1 MAEKLKGFSMFDG
14 VGGFVVGL
22 NDANKSLGKNTF
34 ETLYTNQYE
43 PSRKVQDAFEVGV
56 YNFPEI
62 NHSNEDIMKTSDDY
76 FKEIK
81 KAGVNLICG
90 GFPCQDYS
98 VSHSLSTAK
107 GIEGKKGVLFWEIV
121 RAVKHIQPKYLIL
134 ENVDRL
140 LKSPAKQRGRDF
152 AIMLGSFH
160 QLGYSVEWRII
171 NAAEYGEAQRRR
183 RTFFFVYRNDLPF
196 AKHIDELYSRLED
209 NAAKYDE
216 YIYAD
221 GLFARQFPVE
231 RMMNKGRSYSRKLS
245 ELDYTTNEYIQDIS
259 DNFADKFWNSGI
271 MRNGVYY
278 TIDTIPRFEEPTT
291 LGEVVEQARAYY
303 DDKYG
308 SGAYEEYLQ
317 NYIITDAAKLEKF
330 KYLRGPKKIE
340 RTTAEGHKYM
350 YSEGGMSETDSLD
363 LPARTML
370 TSESSV
376 NRSTHFLKHG
386 DSYRLITP
394 IEAELLQDF
403 PPEWTKYKKQANG
416 TIVPVSDKMRYFF
429 MGNALVTGI
438 IKRIG
443 IELNQIEEEFK

>member
-22 NDANKSLGKNTF
+22 NDANKSLGKDTF

-62 NHSNEDIMKTSDDY
+62 NHSNEDIMKASDDY
-76 FKEIK
+76 FEEIK
-81 KAGVNLICG
+81 SAGVNLICG

-160 QLGYSVEWRII
+160 QLGYSVEWRVI
-171 NAAEYGEAQRRR
+171 NAAEYGESQRRR

-196 AKHIDELYSRLED
+196 ARHIDELYSRLED

-231 RMMNKGRSYSRKLS
+231 HAINKGRSYSRKLS
-245 ELDYTTNEYIQDIS
+245 ELDSTTDDYIQDIS

-278 TIDTIPRFEEPTT
+278 TIDTIPRYEEPTT
-291 LGEVVEQARAYY
+291 LGEVVE
-303 DDKYG
+303 
-308 SGAYEEYLQ
+308 
-317 NYIITDAAKLEKF
+317 
-330 KYLRGPKKIE
+330 
-340 RTTAEGHKYM
+340 
-350 YSEGGMSETDSLD
+350 
-363 LPARTML
+363 
-370 TSESSV
+370 
-376 NRSTHFLKHG
+376 
-386 DSYRLITP
+386 
-394 IEAELLQDF
+394 
-403 PPEWTKYKKQANG
+403 
-416 TIVPVSDKMRYFF
+416 
-429 MGNALVTGI
+429 
-438 IKRIG
+438 
-443 IELNQIEEEFK
+443 